1 MLPDVVFDGGR
12 HHRAKLG
19 FVVLAMEQT
28 IEEDMTH
35 LAPPGVG
42 IHFSRAPMANEVTA
56 ANLAAMVDGLADSAA
71 LILPDVGLDVVCY
84 ACTSGSVVMG
94 EEVVRAELA
103 RGCPGA
109 VPTTLVSGVFAALEA
124 LGARKVVVAT
134 PYLDEVNR
142 IEVDYMEGL
151 GYEILD
157 LVGMGLTYDADM
169 VRVTPDYIRDLAIS
183 VDRPDADAIFVSCG
197 ALRTVDVIDEI
208 EEATGKPCVASN
220 QAMLW
225 HCLRLAGVDD
235 RLEGL
240 GRLFREH

>member
-1 MLPDVVFDGGR
+1 MLPDVRFDAGR
-12 HHRAKLG
+12 HDRARLG

-28 IEEDMTH
+28 VEEDMMR

-42 IHFSRAPMANEVTA
+42 VHFSRAPMANQVTA
-56 ANLAAMVDGLADSAA
+56 ANLAAMVAGLAGAA
-71 LILPDVGLDVVCY
+71 SLLLPDADLDVVCY

-94 EEVVRAELA
+94 EEAVCAELA

-109 VPTTLVSGVFAALEA
+109 VPTTLVSGVFAALDA
-124 LGARKVVVAT
+124 LGARRVVVAT

-142 IEVDYMEGL
+142 IEADYMATR
-151 GYEILD
+151 GYEVLD
-157 LVGMGLTYDADM
+157 LAGMGITDDADM
-169 VRVTPDYIRDLAIS
+169 VRVAPGYIRDLAVE
-183 VDRPDADAIFVSCG
+183 VDRPDADAVFVSCG

-225 HCLRLAGVDD
+225 HCLRLAGIED
-235 RLEGL
+235 RLPGL
-240 GRLFREH
+240 GTLFREH